1 MNFTGLQMEII
12 LSIVGGFGTVALT
25 INAFFLRGIFVDMNA
40 VKIKLAE
47 MSARSEGKQKSIDVL
62 EANQKEI
69 FERLNIIEREVL
81 K

>member
-1 MNFTGLQMEII
+1 MEIV
-12 LSIVGGFGTVALT
+12 LSIVGVFGTVGLT
-25 INAFFLRGIFVDMNA
+25 INAFFLRGIFLDLNA
-40 VKIKLAE
+40 VKIQLAE
-47 MSARSEGKQKSIDVL
+47 MSARGEGKQKSIDNL